1 MTTLAELRNSKPCR
15 HLAAAGICLMLAAG
29 CSALKP
35 VASPASPDFYS
46 LDRPGAVV
54 PSAASM
60 RRVPPLA
67 APSLVVG
74 LPAAAAGFDSQ
85 RIIYTRQAHK
95 LESFAHSEWIDPPAR
110 MLAPMI
116 VAAIEASGAFR
127 AVVRAPSPAAGD
139 LRLDTEILLLQHE
152 FGNQPSRVR
161 FALRVYLVEEAT
173 RRIVASRDFES
184 VSMALSDDPYGGV
197 VAANAAVAGVL
208 ENLATFCA
216 EAAAN
221 WRPASAASR

>member
-1 MTTLAELRNSKPCR
+1 MTTLAVLRFFKPYR
-15 HLAAAGICLMLAAG
+15 HLAAAGLCLMLVGG
-29 CSALKP
+29 CSALNP
-35 VASPASPDFYS
+35 IASPVSPDFYS
-46 LDRPGAVV
+46 LDRPGTVMPSGPSV
-54 PSAASM
+54 PRM
-60 RRVPPLA
+60 PPAA
-67 APSLVVG
+67 APSMVVG
-74 LPAAAAGFDSQ
+74 MPAAAAGFDSQ
-85 RIIYTRQAHK
+85 RIVYTRQAHK

-139 LRLDTEILLLQHE
+139 LRLDTEVLLLQHE
-152 FGNQPSRVR
+152 FDNQPSRVR

-208 ENLATFCA
+208 GNLATFCA

-221 WRPASAASR
+221 WRPAAAASR